1 MDLEKDAATMIRQA
15 LMAGGT
21 LEGIAFELGKMAA
34 QYPDHIYPES
44 KLSVHVP
51 IFDAG
56 VGLEMQNSYNDGI
69 MHIERMDLTSP
80 E

>member
-21 LEGIAFELGKMAA
+21 LEGIAKELGKMAA
-34 QYPDHIYPES
+34 QYPSHIFPES
-44 KLSVHVP
+44 RLSVH
-51 IFDAG
+51 ISLFDAES
-56 VGLEMQNSYNDGI
+56 GLQMQNAYNEGI
-69 MHIERMDLTSP
+69 MYIERMDLTTQ